1 MATAMTM
8 REYLRSHD
16 VDYEEVSHPH
26 AVTATHIA
34 KESHIAGD
42 HLAKAVLLKG
52 ESGYFVAVIPST
64 CRADLESLSRI
75 VREPVE
81 LASEKEINDRFKDCD
96 LGALPPLGQAYG
108 LPVWMDDRLQEQ
120 PDIYFEAGDHET
132 LIHMSGKEFARL
144 MADVEHGQ
152 FSKRA

>member
-16 VDYEEVSHPH
+16 VDYEEVKHPH
-26 AVTATHIA
+26 AVTATRIA
-34 KESHIAGD
+34 KQSHIAGD

-52 ESGYFVAVIPST
+52 ESGYCVAVIPST
-64 CRADLESLSRI
+64 CRADLGRLSRI
-75 VREPVE
+75 LQEPVD
-81 LASEKEINDRFKDCD
+81 LATEKEINDQFKDCD

-108 LPVWMDDRLQEQ
+108 LPVCMDDRLQEQ

-152 FSKRA
+152 FGKRA